1 MDSLI
6 TPSVSGQ
13 VFNESVQRH
22 VSNDS
27 TIDHVNDHI
36 IRVPIENVAVS
47 LVCVL
52 GIPGNI
58 LVIAVYSWNMATSTR
73 VYMLALAIADLQVCL
88 IGVFLTTVKFTI
100 ISLEITVFFVHTSV
114 IFSALLL
121 SFVSMERLLAMRRP
135 HSFSLSPRRAKV
147 ALVVI
152 AVMAAICSMVLTVGR
167 INSYNLLI
175 HVFTPF
181 VTMTSVVVMI
191 GCYSIMAMTMLMRA
205 AHRNVVVARVTPL
218 PGPSSDHKRTFELAN
233 VAPQSALTSN
243 KICPQSVAKATTAK
257 QAKVYKSVSLLFIIS
272 IVFLACWIPQWLFDI
287 GVHIKSYLKGMFVLN
302 SVVNPF
308 IYSAVSA
315 MFHHDVRQF
324 CRQTRV
330 KLSSCCRQNTQI
342 R

>member
-1 MDSLI
+1 MDSFI
-6 TPSVSGQ
+6 TPSVSSHI
-13 VFNESVQRH
+13 FNESVQRQ

-36 IRVPIENVAVS
+36 IRVPIENLAVS

-52 GIPGNI
+52 GIPGNA

-88 IGVFLTTVKFTI
+88 IGIFLTTVKFTI
-100 ISLEITVFFVHTSV
+100 ISLEITVFFVHASV
-114 IFSALLL
+114 VFSAFLL

-152 AVMAAICSMVLTVGR
+152 AVMAALCSMVLTVGR
-167 INSYNLLI
+167 VNSYDLLI

-191 GCYSIMAMTMLMRA
+191 GSYSIMAMTMLTRA
-205 AHRNVVVARVTPL
+205 AHRNVVGARVTPL
-218 PGPSSDHKRTFELAN
+218 PGPSTDPKPTLELTN
-233 VAPQSALTSN
+233 VAPQSAHTSH
-243 KICPQSVAKATTAK
+243 KIYPQTVGKATTAK
-257 QAKVYKSVSLLFIIS
+257 QAKAYKSVSLLFIIS
-272 IVFLACWIPQWLFDI
+272 IVFLACWVPQWLSDVGI
-287 GVHIKSYLKGMFVLN
+287 HVKSYLRGMFVLN

-324 CRQTRV
+324 CRHTRV
-330 KLSSCCRQNTQI
+330 KLSSCCRQNI
-342 R
+342 RIR